1 MFNKMAE
8 YFPETIHQSDESLLQ
23 LSRELDF
30 LCRAG
35 QLINSSLNLKQ
46 VLAAFV
52 KEVRRLMG
60 VVGCS
65 VWLIR
70 EDKKEVVCL
79 QATGKKSD
87 LVLGWRL
94 PVGKGVV
101 GWIAKNGQSILI
113 KDTRE
118 DKRHYKKV
126 DSQTGLEI
134 RSIIGVPIY
143 FEEKTV
149 GVLQVVDTVPDR
161 FTPHQMK
168 LMAGLAA
175 SAGVALTNAMLFDR
189 TQQEIVARKQTEKML
204 RKSKKELEIQSQ
216 NLEELNA
223 ALRVLIKKR
232 GEDKKQMEEQVL
244 INARKLI
251 NPYLKKLHRSG
262 LNRDQSLLL
271 DILEGNLKDIVSPFT
286 YRLTLEHFDVT
297 RREFDIANLIRQG
310 LRNKEISKFM
320 GITRRTVETHRRNLR
335 VKLGIDN
342 RKINLRVHLM
352 AMVLED
358 S

>member
-1 MFNKMAE
+1 MAE
-8 YFPETIHQSDESLLQ
+8 YFPETIQQSDESLLQ
-23 LSRELDF
+23 LNRELDF

-35 QLINSSLNLKQ
+35 QVINSSLNLKQ
-46 VLAAFV
+46 VLTAFI

-65 VWLIR
+65 VWLISK
-70 EDKKEVVCL
+70 DKKEVVCL

-87 LVLGWRL
+87 LVRGWRL

-101 GWIAKNGQSILI
+101 GWIAKTGESVLI

-118 DKRHYKKV
+118 DNRHYKKV

-134 RSIIGVPIY
+134 RSIIGVPIH
-143 FEEKTV
+143 FKERTV

-161 FTPHQMK
+161 FNRRQLR
-168 LMAGLAA
+168 LMVGIAA
-175 SAGVALTNAMLFDR
+175 SAGVALSNAMLFDR
-189 TQQEIVARKQTEKML
+189 TQQEIAARKQTEKKL
-204 RKSKKELEIQSQ
+204 RKRERELKIKSQ
-216 NLEELNA
+216 NLEELNT
-223 ALRVLIKKR
+223 ALKVLIQKR

-244 INARKLI
+244 INARKLLY
-251 NPYLKKLHRSG
+251 PYIKKLYQSE
-262 LNRDQSLLL
+262 LNRDQSTLLE
-271 DILEGNLKDIVSPFT
+271 ILENNLEDIITPFS
-286 YRLTLEHFDVT
+286 YRLTLEHLDIT
-297 RREFDIANLIRQG
+297 RREFDIANLVRQG
-310 LRNKEISKFM
+310 KRNLEIAEFL

-342 RKINLRVHLM
+342 QKINLRAYLM

-358 S
+358 A